1 MNLHDAHIGVDT
13 INALYSELNQL
24 EARYGQY
31 LEQESL
37 VNEVESL
44 RHSIEDCMK
53 GSPEAADYL
62 HEHGTQLL
70 SEIKKKLDFAAE
82 EQQRMLDETPLKHK
96 EFQH

>member
-1 MNLHDAHIGVDT
+1 MNLHEAHIGVDS

-24 EARYGQY
+24 EVRYGQY
-31 LEQESL
+31 LEQEAL
-37 VNEVESL
+37 VSEVESL

-70 SEIKKKLDFAAE
+70 SQIKQKLDAAAA
-82 EQQRMLDETPLKHK
+82 EQQRLLNKQPRN